1 MPQRAEDEPHSS
13 AHPGSAPEPV
23 DAVCVGETMALLIP
37 DGPPPEGPGADAP
50 GPGGALRTG
59 SGPEAPA
66 FGTTAGTGSGPG
78 SGPGGG
84 PGGGPGSGPGGGPC
98 APPRFHA
105 DIGGAE
111 SNVAVH
117 LARAGRSAAWLSAL
131 GEDPFGDLIRSR
143 LTDAGVRCVARTD
156 HARTTG
162 LYMKEP
168 GPEGTRVRYWR
179 RGSAASTL
187 GRPDAAQ
194 AWRLR
199 PRLVHTSGITA
210 ALSPSADE
218 LVEELL
224 DSAPPGTLRS
234 FDVNYRPA
242 LHDARNADRLLDLA
256 RRADLVFCGLDE
268 AQSLWGVT
276 DPERLRELLRG
287 PDLLVVKQGARG
299 ATAVRGDRSW
309 FQAAPRV
316 EVVEPV
322 GAGDAFAA
330 GFLDRF
336 LDDAPMPECLAEGA
350 RLAGIVLGLRGDIPA
365 QPVSP
370 RDPDASR
377 GSRTPGASPATD
389 ASSTSNASS
398 TSSASDASPT
408 DHATRGSRTSWET
421 VSGPDLGA

>member
-1 MPQRAEDEPHSS
+1 MPQRTEDEPHSS
-13 AHPGSAPEPV
+13 SVHPGSAPEPI

-37 DGPPPEGPGADAP
+37 DGRRPDGPDAPNGPDSAPTPADGPHSAPGA
-50 GPGGALRTG
+50 GPD
-59 SGPEAPA
+59 SD
-66 FGTTAGTGSGPG
+66 GPG
-78 SGPGGG
+78 S
-84 PGGGPGSGPGGGPC
+84 
-98 APPRFHA
+98 PPRFHA
-105 DIGGAE
+105 EIGGAE

-131 GEDPFGDLIRSR
+131 GDDPFGRLVRAR
-143 LTDAGVRCVARTD
+143 LTASGVRCVARTD
-156 HARTTG
+156 HERTTG

-168 GPEGTRVRYWR
+168 RPEGTRVRYWR
-179 RGSAASTL
+179 RDSAASTL

-194 AWRLR
+194 VWRLR

-210 ALSPSADE
+210 ALSASADG

-224 DSAPPGTLRS
+224 DAAPPGTLRS

-268 AQSLWGVT
+268 AQSLWGVS
-276 DPERLRELLRG
+276 DPRRLRELLRG
-287 PDLLVVKQGARG
+287 PDLLVLKQGAEG

-336 LDDAPMPECLAEGA
+336 LDDAPMPDCLAEGA
-350 RLAGIVLGLRGDIPA
+350 RLAGVVLGLHGDIP
-365 QPVSP
+365 PEPS
-370 RDPDASR
+370 ASR
-377 GSRTPGASPATD
+377 DAHASPASHSTRD
-389 ASSTSNASS
+389 AH
-398 TSSASDASPT
+398 SASDA
-408 DHATRGSRTSWET
+408 HGSRASHGARTAWET

>member
-1 MPQRAEDEPHSS
+1 MPQRAEDEPHPSS
-13 AHPGSAPEPV
+13 VHPGTAPEPV

-37 DGPPPEGPGADAP
+37 DDQHRARPDADPSDRRTDHRTGSRTDPGTAP
-50 GPGGALRTG
+50 GPG
-59 SGPEAPA
+59 P
-66 FGTTAGTGSGPG
+66 GPG
-78 SGPGGG
+78 SDRPDGTAPGTR
-84 PGGGPGSGPGGGPC
+84 PGSSGSEGPSTAP
-98 APPRFHA
+98 ATRTSPDDPRLPPRFHA
-105 DIGGAE
+105 EIGGAE

-131 GEDPFGDLIRSR
+131 GDDPFGRLVRAR
-143 LTDAGVRCVARTD
+143 LTAAGVHCVARTD
-156 HARTTG
+156 SERTTG

-168 GPEGTRVRYWR
+168 RPEGTRVRYWR

-187 GRPDAAQ
+187 GRPDAAE

-210 ALSPSADE
+210 ALSASADA

-224 DSAPPGTLRS
+224 DAAPPGTLRS

-242 LHDARNADRLLDLA
+242 LHGARNADRLLDLA

-276 DPERLRELLRG
+276 DPRQLRDLLRG
-287 PDLLVVKQGARG
+287 PDLLVVKQGAEG
-299 ATAVRGDRSW
+299 ATAVRGDESW
-309 FQAAPRV
+309 FQPAPRV

-330 GFLDRF
+330 GFLHRF
-336 LDDAPMPECLAEGA
+336 LDDAPLPECLAEGA
-350 RLAGIVLGLRGDIPA
+350 RLAGVVLGIPGDIPP
-365 QPVSP
+365 QPVPGRADRAP
-370 RDPDASR
+370 RADRADR
-377 GSRTPGASPATD
+377 PAR
-389 ASSTSNASS
+389 
-398 TSSASDASPT
+398 
-408 DHATRGSRTSWET
+408 ATRADRSAWET

>member
-1 MPQRAEDEPHSS
+1 MPQRTEDEPHSS
-13 AHPGSAPEPV
+13 SVHPGSAPEPV

-37 DGPPPEGPGADAP
+37 DGRRPDGPNGPDAP
-50 GPGGALRTG
+50 DGPDRPD
-59 SGPEAPA
+59 SGTPSTDGPPAAP
-66 FGTTAGTGSGPG
+66 GTGPDSDDPG
-78 SGPGGG
+78 S
-84 PGGGPGSGPGGGPC
+84 
-98 APPRFHA
+98 PPRFHA
-105 DIGGAE
+105 EIGGAE

-131 GEDPFGDLIRSR
+131 GDDPFGRLVRAR
-143 LTDAGVRCVARTD
+143 LTAAGVHCVARTD
-156 HARTTG
+156 HERTTG

-168 GPEGTRVRYWR
+168 RPEGTRVRYWR
-179 RGSAASTL
+179 RDSAASTL

-210 ALSPSADE
+210 ALSASTDG

-224 DSAPPGTLRS
+224 DAAPPGTLRS

-276 DPERLRELLRG
+276 DPAGLRELLRG
-287 PDLLVVKQGARG
+287 PDLLVVKQGAEG

-336 LDDAPMPECLAEGA
+336 LDDAPMPDCLAEGA
-350 RLAGIVLGLRGDIPA
+350 RLAGVVLGLHGDIPPEPSSSHDTRSA
-365 QPVSP
+365 HAPHDTRSA
-370 RDPDASR
+370 RSAHSAHDAH
-377 GSRTPGASPATD
+377 GSRASHGA
-389 ASSTSNASS
+389 
-398 TSSASDASPT
+398 
-408 DHATRGSRTSWET
+408 RTAWET

>member
-1 MPQRAEDEPHSS
+1 MPQRTEDEPHSS
-13 AHPGSAPEPV
+13 SVHPGGAPEPL

-37 DGPPPEGPGADAP
+37 DGRQPDEPGADRPSRASGTGPDSGTGRASGTGP
-50 GPGGALRTG
+50 GPD
-59 SGPEAPA
+59 SD
-66 FGTTAGTGSGPG
+66 
-78 SGPGGG
+78 
-84 PGGGPGSGPGGGPC
+84 GPC

-105 DIGGAE
+105 EIGGAE

-131 GEDPFGDLIRSR
+131 GDDPFGRLVRSR

-156 HARTTG
+156 HERSTG

-168 GPEGTRVRYWR
+168 RPEGTRVRYWR
-179 RGSAASTL
+179 RDSAASTL
-187 GRPDAAQ
+187 GRADAAQ

-210 ALSPSADE
+210 ALSASADG

-224 DSAPPGTLRS
+224 GTAPSGTLRS

-242 LHDARNADRLLDLA
+242 LHGPGNADRLLDLA

-268 AQSLWGVT
+268 ARSLWGVT
-276 DPERLRELLRG
+276 DLRRLRELLRG
-287 PDLLVVKQGARG
+287 PELLVVKQGAEG

-309 FQAAPRV
+309 FQPAPRV

-336 LDDAPMPECLAEGA
+336 LDDAPLPDCLAEGA
-350 RLAGIVLGLRGDIPA
+350 RLAGTVLGIHGDIPSH
-365 QPVSP
+365 PVAAP
-370 RDPDASR
+370 ATRDSRDSHGVAGSR
-377 GSRTPGASPATD
+377 GSHASRPA
-389 ASSTSNASS
+389 
-398 TSSASDASPT
+398 
-408 DHATRGSRTSWET
+408 WET